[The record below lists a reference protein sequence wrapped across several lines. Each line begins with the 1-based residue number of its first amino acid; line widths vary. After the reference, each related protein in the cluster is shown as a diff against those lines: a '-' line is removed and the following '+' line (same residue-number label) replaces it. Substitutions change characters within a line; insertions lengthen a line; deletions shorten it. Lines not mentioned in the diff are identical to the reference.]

1 MVSNPN
7 DAFEKLEEKVL
18 RIAEILKRAQDE
30 KRALQQELEHK
41 KSGSKEESKRIAT
54 LEKELETLRHERD
67 EVRARVE
74 KIIQQIDVL
83 TTPESGG

>member
-1 MVSNPN
+1 MSHPN

-30 KRALQQELEHK
+30 KRALQQELDQK
-41 KSGSKEESKRIAT
+41 KSGSKDEGKRLAT
-54 LEKELETLRHERD
+54 LEKELETLREERD
-67 EVRARVE
+67 EVRDRVE

-83 TTPESGG
+83 TCPEAGG